1 MIYNRAEGVWLKTDQ
16 PPEGPVSY
24 ACWRTAP
31 RLSTMLCTE
40 FVGAL
45 LGGLSEMGIAA
56 LNASLRARSMGA
68 IWGVDMSN
76 PGPKT

>member
-1 MIYNRAEGVWLKTDQ
+1 
-16 PPEGPVSY
+16 
-24 ACWRTAP
+24 
-31 RLSTMLCTE
+31 MLCTE

-56 LNASLRARSMGA
+56 LNAILRARSMGA
-68 IWGVDMSN
+68 VQGVDMSN